1 MHSLYVYYSLPNQQL
16 PSFSFVSRQRI
27 HAFRIPLG
35 PAGQFFMGCFY
46 FSIPCVIGYQLW
58 VYQSGLA
65 NDRVKVFEKEMAI
78 SDGVREQNK
87 HLQQSLDNARR

>member
-1 MHSLYVYYSLPNQQL
+1 M
-16 PSFSFVSRQRI
+16 
-27 HAFRIPLG
+27 PLG
-35 PAGQFFMGCFY
+35 PVGQFVMGCFY

-58 VYQSGLA
+58 LYQTALA

-87 HLQQSLDNARR
+87 HLQQSLDHIKRP